1 MTNVNFNQYDFF
13 IFDCDGVILDSNNFK
28 NQIFLE
34 SVKHYSSKKIS
45 NFEKF
50 IKVNKGLSRYYF
62 YEYFFSKIAKLENKD
77 IEKEYKKAL
86 NFYNNKIKANY
97 KKCKY
102 IPGVIK
108 FIKKINKIN
117 KINKKNIFVISG
129 SEENEL
135 IKIFKEK
142 NIYKYFH
149 KIYGSPKSKIDN
161 AMNLNLKIKS
171 QKILYF
177 GDSYYDYIVSKKIK
191 SDFIFVSGYSD
202 EIKLF
207 KNKKI
212 NKIEDF
218 KNLKLSNTNTITF

>member
-1 MTNVNFNQYDFF
+1 MLNYNQYDIF
-13 IFDCDGVILDSNNFK
+13 IFDCDGVILNSNNFK
-28 NQIFLE
+28 NQIFLD
-34 SVKHYSSKKIS
+34 SVKYYSSEKILK
-45 NFEKF
+45 FEKF
-50 IKVNKGLSRYYF
+50 IKANKGLSRYYF

-86 NFYNNKIKANY
+86 NFYNNKIKADY

-108 FIKKINKIN
+108 FIKKINK
-117 KINKKNIFVISG
+117 KNIFVISG
-129 SEENEL
+129 SDEKEL
-135 IKIFKEK
+135 IKIFKDK

-191 SDFIFVSGYSD
+191 SDFIFISGYSD

-218 KNLKLSNTNTITF
+218 TNLKLSNTNKITF